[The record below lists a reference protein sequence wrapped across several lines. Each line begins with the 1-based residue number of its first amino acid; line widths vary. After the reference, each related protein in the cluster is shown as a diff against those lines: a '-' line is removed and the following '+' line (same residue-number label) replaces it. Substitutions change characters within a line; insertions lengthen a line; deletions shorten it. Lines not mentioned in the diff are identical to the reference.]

1 MKKVIAITGPTA
13 SGKTRLSI
21 KIAKKKKLEII
32 NCDSLQMYQKY
43 DIGTAKITSAESQG
57 IKHHFLD
64 FLAPGTNY
72 SIYHFQ
78 KDARKKISQTDLP
91 FLVGGSGLY
100 LKSVLFDY
108 ELTSKPWVLPNSSL
122 PSIENM
128 IAVIKQ
134 KDPQLIENLDV
145 KNPRRILSAYKDL
158 LAGTLRS
165 QKNKKNTPLYSLL
178 IFYLDIDRKILKK
191 RVILRLEQMLKQGFI
206 EEVKQIEINFP
217 KANFNIIGYREIKS
231 FLEGK
236 ITLHQAKTLII
247 QKTMQ
252 YAKRQKTWFKNQI
265 IPAPIIL
272 DALSP
277 DLEKTTICLINDF
290 LKTY

>member
-13 SGKTRLSI
+13 SGKTSLSI
-21 KIAKKKKLEII
+21 KIAKKINLEII

-43 DIGTAKITSAESQG
+43 DIGTAKITLEEAQG
-57 IKHHFLD
+57 IKHHLLD

-78 KDARKKISQTDLP
+78 KDARKKIEETPLP
-91 FLVGGSGLY
+91 LFVGGSGLY
-100 LKSVLFDY
+100 LKSALFDY
-108 ELTSKPWVLPNSSL
+108 ELTPKSLFLPPTSL
-122 PSIENM
+122 PAIENM
-128 IAVIKQ
+128 IDFIKQ
-134 KDPQLIENLDV
+134 KDPQLIANLDL
-145 KNPRRILSAYKDL
+145 KNPHRILSAYQDL

-165 QKNKKNTPLYSLL
+165 QKNKKHNPLYSSL
-178 IFYLDIDRKILKK
+178 IFYLDIDRQILKK

-206 EEVKQIEINFP
+206 EEVNQIQTHFP
-217 KANFNIIGYREIKS
+217 TANFNIIGYREIKAL
-231 FLEGK
+231 LEGK
-236 ITLHQAKTLII
+236 ITLDQAKTLII

-265 IPAPIIL
+265 KPIIL

-290 LKTY
+290 LKTD